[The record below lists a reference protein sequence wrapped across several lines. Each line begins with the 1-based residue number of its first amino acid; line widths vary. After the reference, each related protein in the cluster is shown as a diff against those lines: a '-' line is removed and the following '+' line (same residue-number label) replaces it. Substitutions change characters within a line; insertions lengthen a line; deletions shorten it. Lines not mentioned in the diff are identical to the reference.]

1 MKQKWEIATHS
12 LGQPMWHKKKKQL
25 DAKMLF
31 KSNSGELSMFEKN
44 IEEINKTSKTKKSR

>member
-1 MKQKWEIATHS
+1 
-12 LGQPMWHKKKKQL
+12 
-25 DAKMLF
+25 MLF